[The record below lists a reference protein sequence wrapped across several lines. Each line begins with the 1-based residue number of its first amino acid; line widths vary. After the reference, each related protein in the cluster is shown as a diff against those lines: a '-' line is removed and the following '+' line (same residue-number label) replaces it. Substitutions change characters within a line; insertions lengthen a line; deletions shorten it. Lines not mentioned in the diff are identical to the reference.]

1 MMQIT
6 GRKFRLEEQTEQ
18 EDFYYARYSLAPL
31 DKGYAVTIGN
41 TLRRVL
47 LSSIPSFAITDVR
60 FVRPEKYHEFDT
72 IDGVKEDIL
81 EILLNLKKVQL
92 RVEAY
97 VESPVKLVIRKKG
110 PCTLTAGDIECPAG
124 VVVANPKHYI
134 ATLNEDADIEVE
146 LYATFGKG
154 FVPASERNERPEIGW
169 IVLDGV
175 YSPVIKVNW
184 LVENVRVDKR
194 TDFEKLILEIWT
206 KKSIKPA
213 EALKHS
219 LKIIIDHFSFIE
231 QSLTDVEELP
241 IPAIQET
248 VQFTEEFG
256 SVDDYMSRRI
266 EELDLSARSLNCLKR
281 DKIETIGDL
290 LSRTEEDLMKI
301 KNFGQKSLEEVKEK
315 LKEKFGLTLRK
326 GEK

>member
-1 MMQIT
+1 MIQIT
-6 GRKFRLEEQTEQ
+6 GRKFRLEEQAEY
-18 EDFYYARYSLAPL
+18 EDRYYAKYTLSPL
-31 DKGYAVTIGN
+31 EKGYAVTIGN

-72 IDGVKEDIL
+72 VEGVKEDIMY
-81 EILLNLKKVQL
+81 ILLNLKKVQL

-97 VESPVKLVIRKKG
+97 VESPVKLTISKKG
-110 PCTLTAGDIECPAG
+110 PGILKAGDIECPAG
-124 VVVANPKHYI
+124 VVVVNPEHYL
-134 ATLNEDADIEVE
+134 ATLNEDADLEIE

-154 FVPASERNERPEIGW
+154 FVPAADRNERPEIGW

-194 TDFEKLILEIWT
+194 TDFEKLILEIET

-219 LKIIIDHFSFIE
+219 LKIILDHFNFIE
-231 QSLTDVEELP
+231 QSLSDVEELP
-241 IPAIQET
+241 IPAVPET
-248 VQFTEEFG
+248 TIIAEESG
-256 SVDDYMSRRI
+256 SSEDVMTKKI

-290 LSRTEEDLMKI
+290 LFRTEEDLMKI
-301 KNFGQKSLEEVKEK
+301 KNFGLKSLDEVKEK
-315 LKEKFGLTLRK
+315 LRDKFGLSLRK
-326 GEK
+326 GDK

>member
-206 KKSIKPA
+206 KKSIRPA

-241 IPAIQET
+241 IPAIQEA

-256 SVDDYMSRRI
+256 SVDDYMSRKI

>member
-1 MMQIT
+1 MLQT
-6 GRKFRLEEQTEQ
+6 FGRKFKLEEQAEH
-18 EDFYYARYSLAPL
+18 EDHYYARYSMAPL
-31 DKGYAVTIGN
+31 EKGYAVTIGN

-60 FVRPEKYHEFDT
+60 FINPEKYHEFDT
-72 IDGVKEDIL
+72 IDGVKEDIM

-92 RVEAY
+92 RVESY
-97 VESPVKLVIRKKG
+97 VESPVKLTINKKG
-110 PCTLTAGDIECPAG
+110 PGILTAKDINCPAG
-124 VVVANPKHYI
+124 VVVVNPNHYL
-134 ATLNEDADIEVE
+134 ATLNEDADIEIE
-146 LYATFGKG
+146 LYATSGKG
-154 FVPASERNERPEIGW
+154 FIPASERNERPEIGW

-206 KKSIKPA
+206 KKSVKPS

-219 LKIIIDHFSFIE
+219 LKIILDHFNFIE
-231 QSLTDVEELP
+231 QSLSDVEELP
-241 IPAIQET
+241 IPTYQET
-248 VQFTEEFG
+248 IPVSEELASTEDVA
-256 SVDDYMSRRI
+256 SKKI

-290 LSRTEEDLMKI
+290 LDRTEEELLKI
-301 KNFGQKSLEEVKEK
+301 KNFGTKSLDEVKEK
-315 LKEKFGLTLRK
+315 LREKFGLSLRK
-326 GEK
+326 GDK

>member
-206 KKSIKPA
+206 KKSIRPA

-241 IPAIQET
+241 IPAIQEA

-256 SVDDYMSRRI
+256 SVDDYMSRKI

-290 LSRTEEDLMKI
+290 LARTEEDLMKI